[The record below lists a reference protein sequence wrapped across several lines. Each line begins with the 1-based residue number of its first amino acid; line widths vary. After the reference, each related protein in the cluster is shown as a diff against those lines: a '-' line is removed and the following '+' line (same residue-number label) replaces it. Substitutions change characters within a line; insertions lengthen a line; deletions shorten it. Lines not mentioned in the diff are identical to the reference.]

1 MKLQDI
7 DTATPE
13 ALAPY
18 LLKAL
23 QRLGQLGREGAVAL
37 AALVEDD
44 DADLDEANE
53 WLTDIVDGG
62 LRD

>member
-1 MKLQDI
+1 MNLHDI

-13 ALAPY
+13 VLAPL

-37 AALVEDD
+37 AALIDDD